1 MAMLLSKLTIRISIY
16 RITSTKLKMEIW
28 RFRNGG
34 AISNVFKPWS
44 CSTSIRYSMMTSLQQ
59 IFIPRQARKSK
70 PISLLIIFHRLQNLA
85 SVQILDPVYM
95 RGINMK
101 RIRICSLHPTLTMM
115 ITSLTNQLSHIR
127 YNDCEE
133 VQMMAMR
140 KTISSTTT
148 MMNIMTMFVTW
159 DRS

>member
-34 AISNVFKPWS
+34 ATSNGFKPWS
-44 CSTSIRYSMMTSLQQ
+44 CNMSILYSMMTSLQK

-70 PISLLIIFHRLQNLA
+70 PISLLIIFHQLQILA
-85 SVQILDPVYM
+85 SVQILDLVYM
-95 RGINMK
+95 RGMNM
-101 RIRICSLHPTLTMM
+101 RMILLCSLHPTLTMM
-115 ITSLTNQLSHIR
+115 ISSLPNQLSHIR
-127 YNDCEE
+127 FNDCEE
-133 VQMMAMR
+133 VQMMVKR
-140 KTISSTTT
+140 KITSSITT
-148 MMNIMTMFVTW
+148 MMNIMTMFVIW